1 MNLIGV
7 LAIEERHRRASL
19 WVQQPEPSV
28 SETDAAK
35 TLAAPSPITSPIAMN
50 TMPVTNPSTITT
62 TTIVTDQDPPH
73 IMMNPLPI
81 TRDPSPSVLSQYPAT
96 TVNPST
102 IATTIVT
109 DQDPPHI
116 MMNPLPIARDPSP
129 SVLSQYPATT
139 VNPST
144 IATTIVT
151 DQDPPHIMMNTLPI
165 ATNTSESPLF
175 IDSQCPETTVNPAG
189 LTAVASQ
196 LQTVTNPSSMTNP
209 SPIATDPN
217 PSHVMMNPSPIAAN
231 PSPIVTQ
238 FACPQPRSVSPMTQF
253 MNNHV
258 TSPNDLYTWGVDN
271 SIPTSSNSFDFS
283 GTDQPSFDCDLGS
296 FFGMDQ
302 YWNLNTSG
310 TSAPVLSTMASISMP
325 NAVDTFPTSA
335 PQNNPISTST
345 DGFILPN
352 SAYST
357 LSAATNTMQSG
368 EIGET
373 GGGDQG
379 DKLKKRKT
387 YEEQNAHCILP
398 EGSRRARKL
407 RRTEGEDEN
416 TAGAKKRNTNK
427 KGKGSKKK

>member
-1 MNLIGV
+1 MMNPLPIT
-7 LAIEERHRRASL
+7 RDPS
-19 WVQQPEPSV
+19 PSV
-28 SETDAAK
+28 LSQYPAT
-35 TLAAPSPITSPIAMN
+35 T
-50 TMPVTNPSTITT
+50 VNPSTIA